1 MAGQP
6 LKRQFLADL
15 KKLGGVQH
23 IADRISDGDTFTAIA
38 KEFGLS
44 RNFMT
49 TVLYKEPE
57 AKALLQSAKKERS
70 NTLAEQCLDIVDN
83 VDPSPNE
90 ISKAREQASVRKW
103 LASCENPET
112 YGQKQSA
119 VTINVGDL
127 HLDALRNAKAVGN
140 AKIIENE

>member
-1 MAGQP
+1 MY
-6 LKRQFLADL
+6 
-15 KKLGGVQH
+15 
-23 IADRISDGDTFTAIA
+23 
-38 KEFGLS
+38 
-44 RNFMT
+44 T
-49 TVLYKEPE
+49 TLYKDPE

-119 VTINVGDL
+119 VTINIGDL

>member
-6 LKRQFLADL
+6 KKRQFLADL
-15 KKLGGVQH
+15 DKHGGVQY
-23 IADRISDGDTFTAIA
+23 IADRVSDGDTFTAIA
-38 KEFGLS
+38 REFGLS

-49 TVLYKEPE
+49 TVLYRNPE

-70 NTLAEQCLDIVDN
+70 NTLAEQALEIVDN
-83 VDPSPNE
+83 VDASPNE

-103 LASCENPET
+103 LASCENPEV
-112 YGQKQSA
+112 YGQRQSA

-127 HLDALRNAKAVGN
+127 HLDSLRKAPAINAKV
-140 AKIIENE
+140 IENE

>member
-6 LKRQFLADL
+6 LKRQFLADF

-49 TVLYKEPE
+49 TVLYKDPE
-57 AKALLQSAKKERS
+57 AKAL
-70 NTLAEQCLDIVDN
+70 
-83 VDPSPNE
+83 
-90 ISKAREQASVRKW
+90 
-103 LASCENPET
+103 
-112 YGQKQSA
+112 
-119 VTINVGDL
+119 
-127 HLDALRNAKAVGN
+127 
-140 AKIIENE
+140 